1 MIATLSTDEIIATAR
16 QYKSLMHRDEL
27 AWLIELSRYAPDG
40 TGVEIGVYC
49 GASLIAWSLARQGRG
64 DSIGIDNFA
73 FPGMTPHK
81 IDIKA
86 ECESNLKAAGIG
98 AQLID
103 GESVGIARTLG
114 NDLAF
119 VFIDGDHQ
127 SPAID
132 NDIAAWTPKIKHEGI
147 VVFHDYGR
155 RKHGC
160 RVSEAVDAWAGREAW
175 QKIGKVETTIGF
187 RRP

>member
-1 MIATLSTDEIIATAR
+1 MSERLLDDEIIELAR
-16 QYKSLMHRDEL
+16 RYKSLMHRDEL
-27 AWLIELSRYAPDG
+27 AWLMKLARYAPDG

-49 GASLIAWSLARQGRG
+49 GASLIAWALARQGRG
-64 DSIGIDNFA
+64 ASIGVDNFA

-86 ECESNLKAAGIG
+86 ECESNLRAAGIG

-103 GESVGIARTLG
+103 GDSVEIARTLE

-132 NDIAAWTPKIKHEGI
+132 NDIAAWTPKIKRDGI

-155 RKHGC
+155 RKNNC
-160 RVSEAVDAWAGREAW
+160 RVSEAVDSWVQRERW
-175 QKIGKVETTIGF
+175 HNMGKVETTIGF